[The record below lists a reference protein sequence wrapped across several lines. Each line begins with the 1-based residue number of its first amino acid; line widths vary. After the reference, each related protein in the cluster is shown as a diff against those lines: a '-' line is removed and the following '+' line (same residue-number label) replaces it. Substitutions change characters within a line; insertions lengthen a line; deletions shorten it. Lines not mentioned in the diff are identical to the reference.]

1 MKHCCHVSTTV
12 KQNSNVSGCSWDTQ
26 KRRHH
31 QKRTQSLRTP
41 KRHITSKGFSDTYTQ
56 RVRTI
61 SHRAQKDAF
70 GLKGI
75 FAQVDLNDSSCCAC
89 CEKLKVPPRPFPL
102 EELSHYNHSGQLQVF
117 FTQLEPNVHGVRQSS
132 HVSVETNSNKRIS
145 VLGTNHTKI
154 YRVNLVGFKH
164 RAEDPARSP
173 HKQSKYTLRSKRFS
187 NVLTNHQG
195 RFPKPWDRQDSQ
207 LNLETVPEAKPL
219 TNRGTFHKRLTLMIL
234 HPPHFAEGFLKD
246 LRRDQQKTNSG
257 PSALGGC
264 PGHIPLV
271 RTRHSSTRPPNT
283 TQRRSLIKRACRF

>member
-1 MKHCCHVSTTV
+1 MYRASSFTHPPF
-12 KQNSNVSGCSWDTQ
+12 CSLFQATDL
-26 KRRHH
+26 
-31 QKRTQSLRTP
+31 S
-41 KRHITSKGFSDTYTQ
+41 SKAHAPLP
-56 RVRTI
+56 R
-61 SHRAQKDAF
+61 
-70 GLKGI
+70 
-75 FAQVDLNDSSCCAC
+75 
-89 CEKLKVPPRPFPL
+89 EKLKVPPRPFPL

-164 RAEDPARSP
+164 IVEDPARSP

-234 HPPHFAEGFLKD
+234 HSV
-246 LRRDQQKTNSG
+246 RRRGLPSCGSTTHICTISQPKLHSYQAQRQQGT
-257 PSALGGC
+257 
-264 PGHIPLV
+264 
-271 RTRHSSTRPPNT
+271 
-283 TQRRSLIKRACRF
+283 